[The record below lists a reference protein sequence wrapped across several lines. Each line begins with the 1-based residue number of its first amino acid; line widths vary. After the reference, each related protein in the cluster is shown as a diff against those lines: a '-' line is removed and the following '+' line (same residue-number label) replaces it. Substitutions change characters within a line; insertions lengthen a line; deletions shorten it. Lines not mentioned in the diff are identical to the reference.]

1 MRTFSVNTDP
11 KIVREEA
18 ILLKKNYKTM
28 YFSID
33 NGRNA
38 YEDPYVRTK

>member
-18 ILLKKNYKTM
+18 ILLKENYKTM